1 MINHGVGLP
10 TLILRADVPV
20 GTAFKGTTLGIKI
33 LANGGFLGWSL
44 AGLVGRRLP
53 FPEAGGSQV
62 GCITPPFKFVLG
74 LDVSILVII
83 V

>member
-1 MINHGVGLP
+1 MINLGVGLP
-10 TLILRADVPV
+10 TPILRADVPV
-20 GTAFKGTTLGIKI
+20 GTAFGNKI

-44 AGLVGRRLP
+44 AGLVGSRLP
-53 FPEAGGSQV
+53 FPETGGSQV

-74 LDVSILVII
+74 LEVSILVII